1 MNYFAPLLLS
11 LFIHFGIGLS
21 FSNILKIDFD
31 AFNIDSKKPIT
42 AFVIFEEAISI
53 PRQKIKADQ
62 VTKIS
67 DKPKLEIEKIELESK
82 KDLLSE
88 IQQLENLKIN
98 DQAYINNISLGEI
111 EKFSSIIKKQVVDN
125 WNKPKGISQNLKT
138 EIEIDMVP
146 TGEILSY
153 KILKGSGNEAFDESA
168 MKAISLV
175 NTFDGLVMQ
184 PKLFDDHFR
193 KFILIFSPE

>member
-67 DKPKLEIEKIELESK
+67 DKPKLETEKIELESK

-111 EKFSSIIKKQVVDN
+111 ENSHQSSK
-125 WNKPKGISQNLKT
+125 NK
-138 EIEIDMVP
+138 
-146 TGEILSY
+146 
-153 KILKGSGNEAFDESA
+153 
-168 MKAISLV
+168 
-175 NTFDGLVMQ
+175 
-184 PKLFDDHFR
+184 
-193 KFILIFSPE
+193 

>member
-11 LFIHFGIGLS
+11 LFIHLGIGLS

-67 DKPKLEIEKIELESK
+67 DKPKLETEKIELESK
-82 KDLLSE
+82 KDLFSE
-88 IQQLENLKIN
+88 IQKLENLKIN
-98 DQAYINNISLGEI
+98 DQAYSNNISLGEI

-125 WNKPKGISQNLKT
+125 WNKPKGVGQNLKT
-138 EIEIDMVP
+138 EIEIDLVP

-153 KILKGSGNEAFDESA
+153 RILKGSGNEAFDESA
-168 MKAISLV
+168 MKAISRV
-175 NTFDGLVMQ
+175 NIFDGLGMQ

>member
-67 DKPKLEIEKIELESK
+67 DKPKLETEKIELESK
-82 KDLLSE
+82 KDLFSE

-125 WNKPKGISQNLKT
+125 WNKPKGVGQNLKT
-138 EIEIDMVP
+138 EIEIDLVP

-153 KILKGSGNEAFDESA
+153 RILKGSGNEAFDESA
-168 MKAISLV
+168 MKAISRV

>member
-67 DKPKLEIEKIELESK
+67 DKPKLETEKIELESK

>member
-98 DQAYINNISLGEI
+98 DQAYTNNISLGEI

>member
-67 DKPKLEIEKIELESK
+67 DKPKLETEKIELESK
-82 KDLLSE
+82 KDLFSE
-88 IQQLENLKIN
+88 IQKLENLKIN
-98 DQAYINNISLGEI
+98 DQAYSNNISLGEI

-125 WNKPKGISQNLKT
+125 WNKPKGVGQNLKT
-138 EIEIDMVP
+138 EIEIDLVP

-153 KILKGSGNEAFDESA
+153 RILKGSGNEAFDESA
-168 MKAISLV
+168 MKAISRV
-175 NTFDGLVMQ
+175 NIFDGLGMQ
-184 PKLFDDHFR
+184 PKLFDDNFR

>member
-21 FSNILKIDFD
+21 FSNFLKIDFD

-42 AFVIFEEAISI
+42 AFVIFEEAISV

-67 DKPKLEIEKIELESK
+67 DKPKLETEKIELESK

-125 WNKPKGISQNLKT
+125 WNKPKGVGQNLKT
-138 EIEIDMVP
+138 EIEMDLVP

-153 KILKGSGNEAFDESA
+153 RILKGSGNEAFDESA
-168 MKAISLV
+168 MKAISRV

>member
-11 LFIHFGIGLS
+11 LFIHLGIGLS

-42 AFVIFEEAISI
+42 AFVIFEEAISV

-67 DKPKLEIEKIELESK
+67 HKPKVETEKIELESK

-125 WNKPKGISQNLKT
+125 WNKPKGVSQNLKT

-153 KILKGSGNEAFDESA
+153 RILKGSGNEAFDESA
-168 MKAISLV
+168 MKAISRV

>member
-1 MNYFAPLLLS
+1 MNYFAPLILS

-42 AFVIFEEAISI
+42 AFVIFEEAISV

-67 DKPKLEIEKIELESK
+67 DKPKLETEKIELESK

-125 WNKPKGISQNLKT
+125 WNKPKGVSQNLKT

-153 KILKGSGNEAFDESA
+153 RILKGSGNEAFDESA
-168 MKAISLV
+168 MKAISRV

>member
-67 DKPKLEIEKIELESK
+67 DKPKLETEKIELESK
-82 KDLLSE
+82 KDLFSE
-88 IQQLENLKIN
+88 IQKLENLKIN

-125 WNKPKGISQNLKT
+125 WNKPKGVSQNLKT
-138 EIEIDMVP
+138 EIEIDLVP

-153 KILKGSGNEAFDESA
+153 RILKGSGNEAFDESA
-168 MKAISLV
+168 MKAISRV

>member
-62 VTKIS
+62 VIKIS
-67 DKPKLEIEKIELESK
+67 DKPKLETEKIELESK
-82 KDLLSE
+82 KDLFSE

-98 DQAYINNISLGEI
+98 DQAYINNVSLGEI

-153 KILKGSGNEAFDESA
+153 KIPKGSGNEAFDESA
-168 MKAISLV
+168 MKAISRV

>member
-11 LFIHFGIGLS
+11 LFIHLGIGLS

-42 AFVIFEEAISI
+42 AFVIFEEAISV

-67 DKPKLEIEKIELESK
+67 DKPKVETEKIELESK

-98 DQAYINNISLGEI
+98 DQAYIDNISLGEI

-125 WNKPKGISQNLKT
+125 WNKPKGVSQNLKT

-153 KILKGSGNEAFDESA
+153 RILKGSGNEAFDESA
-168 MKAISLV
+168 MKAISRV